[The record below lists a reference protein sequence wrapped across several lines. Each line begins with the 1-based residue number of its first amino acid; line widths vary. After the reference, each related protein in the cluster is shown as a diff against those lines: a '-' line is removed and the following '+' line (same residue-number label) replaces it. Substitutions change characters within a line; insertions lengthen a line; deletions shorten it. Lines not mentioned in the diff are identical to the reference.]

1 MKALKS
7 AVIIGSGNLAEAL
20 ARAIAASDLE
30 LRQLY
35 ARNEARGRAIAAL
48 TGTETASRPEELC
61 TTADLY
67 LIAVSDSAVG
77 EVARTLPIPSGAVVA
92 HTAGSVSLEALPE
105 QYSRRAVFYPMQ
117 TFTKGRAVDFRAIPI
132 FVEAADAALQAD
144 VEAFAR
150 HLSQT
155 VLQADSARRAKV
167 HLAAVFACNFANRC
181 YGMAAEI
188 LERRG
193 IPFDV
198 MLPLIDETARKVHYM
213 SPREAQT
220 GPAVRYDAGV
230 IVAQSALLAGR
241 PDLRRI
247 YDAMSESIHNAAV
260 EADK

>member
-1 MKALKS
+1 MKTLKS

-35 ARNEARGRAIAAL
+35 ARDEARGRAIAAL

-61 TTADLY
+61 TTADIY

-77 EVARTLPIPSGAVVA
+77 EVAHTLPIPSGAVVA

-105 QYSRRAVFYPMQ
+105 RYTRRAVFYPMQ

-167 HLAAVFACNFANRC
+167 HLAAVFACNFANRM
-181 YGMAAEI
+181 YALGEQIVRTAGLDFDI
-188 LERRG
+188 LK
-193 IPFDV
+193 
-198 MLPLIDETARKVHYM
+198 PLVAETAAKVCDAT
-213 SPREAQT
+213 SPADVQT
-220 GPAVRYDAGV
+220 GPAVRHDTATLERH
-230 IVAQSALLAGR
+230 AALLADDPELLELYQQISKNIWETSR
-241 PDLRRI
+241 KI
-247 YDAMSESIHNAAV
+247 
-260 EADK
+260 

>member
-167 HLAAVFACNFANRC
+167 HLAAVFACNFANHMYALGERIVRSA
-181 YGMAAEI
+181 GLDFDI
-188 LERRG
+188 LK
-193 IPFDV
+193 
-198 MLPLIDETARKVHYM
+198 PLVAETAAKACDAT
-213 SPREAQT
+213 SPADVQT
-220 GPAVRYDAGV
+220 GPAARHDATT
-230 IVAQSALLAGR
+230 IERHAALLADDPELLELYQQISKNIWETSR
-241 PDLRRI
+241 KI
-247 YDAMSESIHNAAV
+247 
-260 EADK
+260 

>member
-1 MKALKS
+1 MKIQNRF
-7 AVIIGSGNLAEAL
+7 AVIGVPEQLHIQVTLTRFRVIQDETKFGIFVFSRTIEQRWIVHAVQTSIPH
-20 ARAIAASDLE
+20 AR
-30 LRQLY
+30 LY
-35 ARNEARGRAIAAL
+35 IAAL
-48 TGTETASRPEELC
+48 TDQALPSLIPLLTAGHEDALW
-61 TTADLY
+61 
-67 LIAVSDSAVG
+67 V
-77 EVARTLPIPSGAVVA
+77 
-92 HTAGSVSLEALPE
+92 HTAGSLPMGVFEGLALH
-105 QYSRRAVFYPMQ
+105 YGVLYPMQ
-117 TFTKGRAVDFRAIPI
+117 TFTRERPLDFAGIPC
-132 FVEAADAALQAD
+132 FVEGSDDAALGTA
-144 VEAFAR
+144 EALARGISGRVYRLGSEERR
-150 HLSQT
+150 HL
-155 VLQADSARRAKV
+155 

-230 IVAQSALLAGR
+230 IGAQSALLAGS

>member
-167 HLAAVFACNFANRC
+167 HLAAVFACNFANRM
-181 YGMAAEI
+181 YALGDRIVRSAGLDFNI
-188 LERRG
+188 LK
-193 IPFDV
+193 
-198 MLPLIDETARKVHYM
+198 PLVAETAAKACDAT
-213 SPREAQT
+213 SPADVQT
-220 GPAVRYDAGV
+220 GPAARHDATT
-230 IVAQSALLAGR
+230 IERHAALLADDPELLELYQQISKNIWETSR
-241 PDLRRI
+241 KI
-247 YDAMSESIHNAAV
+247 
-260 EADK
+260 

>member
-61 TTADLY
+61 TTADIY

-167 HLAAVFACNFANRC
+167 HLAAIFACNFANHMYALGERIVRTA
-181 YGMAAEI
+181 GLDFDI
-188 LERRG
+188 LK
-193 IPFDV
+193 
-198 MLPLIDETARKVHYM
+198 PLVAETAAKACDAT
-213 SPREAQT
+213 SPADVQT
-220 GPAVRYDAGV
+220 GPAARHDATT
-230 IVAQSALLAGR
+230 IERHAALLADDPELLELYQQISKNIWETSR
-241 PDLRRI
+241 KI
-247 YDAMSESIHNAAV
+247 
-260 EADK
+260 